1 MATTAA
7 ALSAGLWAAGLWI
20 AASGA
25 GLAQE
30 IPYTAVAA
38 PPAGESD
45 CPGGLCQAEGLSG
58 VFEAL
63 AATEA
68 GQRTRPVHILQIG
81 DSHTA
86 GDRITGKLRADLQAR
101 FGAAGRG
108 VLPPGPP
115 YDNYAPYQV
124 RMAAA
129 GWVAESPTL
138 QPSAGTPST
147 RVGLAGMRTTG
158 GEGALIGF
166 ELDPGAEASVVGVCG
181 RARGPGAGLSVEAGG
196 MARGLDFNGTT
207 PDQEVCR
214 ELALPGPTASVR
226 LVPLERGVVM
236 DSVML
241 SGGRPGAMVSS
252 LGVIGATLRDLASR
266 DEAIAAAEL
275 AMWRPSL
282 IVLAFGTNEGFD
294 DALHGRAY
302 EALLREQ
309 IARMRRLAPAAS
321 LMLLGAPD
329 ALRSGVAGGCSA
341 DGQRA
346 PPPSLAVVRDV
357 QRRVAADM
365 GVAFWDWRGRMGGE
379 CSADRLALRDDPF
392 MRGDRVHFT
401 NTGADW
407 IGGVLSRDLLA
418 AYDGWKA
425 ARVTPAGEPQ

>member
-1 MATTAA
+1 MRTAA
-7 ALSAGLWAAGLWI
+7 AALFAGLWI
-20 AASGA
+20 AAPGA
-25 GLAQE
+25 ASAQE
-30 IPYTAVAA
+30 IPYAAVVA

-45 CPGGLCQAEGLSG
+45 CPGGLCQAGALSG
-58 VFEAL
+58 LFEAL

-68 GQRTRPVHILQIG
+68 GRRARPVHILQIG

-101 FGAAGRG
+101 FGVAGRG
-108 VLPPGPP
+108 VLPPGAP
-115 YDNYAPYQV
+115 YDGYAPLQV

-129 GWVAESPTL
+129 GWVAETPSL
-138 QPSAGTPST
+138 QSAAGTPSP

-158 GEGALIGF
+158 TGGALIGF
-166 ELDPGAEASVVGVCG
+166 ELDPGAEASAVGVCG

-196 MARGLDFNGTT
+196 LGRGLDFNGAT

-214 ELALPGPTASVR
+214 EMALPRATSSVR

-241 SGGRPGAMVSS
+241 SGARPGVMVSS
-252 LGVIGATLRDLASR
+252 LGVVGATLRDLASR

-294 DALHGRAY
+294 DGLDGRAY

-329 ALRSGVAGGCSA
+329 ALRSGEAGGCSA
-341 DGQRA
+341 DGQRR

-379 CSADRLALRDDPF
+379 CSADRLALRDAPF

-401 NTGADW
+401 SEGADW

-425 ARVTPAGEPQ
+425 ARTPPTGGPN

>member
-1 MATTAA
+1 MRTAA
-7 ALSAGLWAAGLWI
+7 AALFAGLWI
-20 AASGA
+20 AAPGA
-25 GLAQE
+25 ASAQE
-30 IPYTAVAA
+30 IPYAAVVA
-38 PPAGESD
+38 PPPGESD
-45 CPGGLCQAEGLSG
+45 CPGGLCQAGALSG
-58 VFEAL
+58 LFEAL

-68 GQRTRPVHILQIG
+68 GRRARPVHILQIG

-101 FGAAGRG
+101 FGVAGRG
-108 VLPPGPP
+108 VLPPGAP
-115 YDNYAPYQV
+115 YDGYAPLQV

-129 GWVAESPTL
+129 GWVAETPSL
-138 QPSAGTPST
+138 QSAAGTPSP

-158 GEGALIGF
+158 TGGALMGF
-166 ELDPGAEASVVGVCG
+166 ELDPGAEASAIGVCG

-196 MARGLDFNGTT
+196 LGRGLDFNGAT

-214 ELALPGPTASVR
+214 EMALPRATSSVR

-241 SGGRPGAMVSS
+241 SGGKPGVMVSS
-252 LGVIGATLRDLASR
+252 LGVVGATLRDLASR

-294 DALHGRAY
+294 DALDGRAY

-329 ALRSGVAGGCSA
+329 ALRSGEAGGCSA
-341 DGQRA
+341 DGLRK

-379 CSADRLALRDDPF
+379 CSADRLALRDAPF

-401 NTGADW
+401 SEGADW

-425 ARVTPAGEPQ
+425 ARTAPTGGPN

>member
-1 MATTAA
+1 MRTAA
-7 ALSAGLWAAGLWI
+7 AAFLIGLWAA
-20 AASGA
+20 ASGA
-25 GLAQE
+25 ASAQE
-30 IPYTAVAA
+30 IPYSAVVA

-45 CPGGLCQAEGLSG
+45 CPGGLCQAGALSG
-58 VFEAL
+58 LFEAL

-81 DSHTA
+81 DSHTV

-101 FGAAGRG
+101 FGVAGRG
-108 VLPPGPP
+108 VLPPGAP
-115 YDNYAPYQV
+115 YDGYAPLQV
-124 RMAAA
+124 RMASA
-129 GWVAESPTL
+129 GWTAESPSL
-138 QPSAGTPST
+138 QSAAGTPSP

-158 GEGALIGF
+158 GAGALMGF
-166 ELDPGAEASVVGVCG
+166 ELDPGAETSVVGVCG
-181 RARGPGAGLSVEAGG
+181 RARGVGAGLSVEAGG
-196 MARGLDFNGTT
+196 LGRGLDFNGTT

-214 ELALPGPTASVR
+214 EVTLPEPTASVR
-226 LVPLERGVVM
+226 LAPLERGVVM

-241 SGGRPGAMVSS
+241 SGGRPGVMVSS
-252 LGVIGATLRDLASR
+252 LGVIGATLRDLAGR

-294 DALHGRAY
+294 DGLDGRAY

-329 ALRSGVAGGCSA
+329 ALRSGEAGGCSA
-341 DGQRA
+341 DGQRR

-365 GVAFWDWRGRMGGE
+365 GVAFWDWQGRMGGA
-379 CSADRLALRDDPF
+379 CSADRLALREAPL

-401 NTGADW
+401 SEGADW

-425 ARVTPAGEPQ
+425 ARVPASGEPR

>member
-1 MATTAA
+1 MRAALA
-7 ALSAGLWAAGLWI
+7 ALSAGIWLATTAAVM
-20 AASGA
+20 
-25 GLAQE
+25 AQE
-30 IPYTAVAA
+30 VAYAAVVL
-38 PPAGESD
+38 PPAGSSD
-45 CPGGLCQAEGLSG
+45 CPDGVCQAGALTG

-63 AATEA
+63 AATET
-68 GQRTRPVHILQIG
+68 GQRARPVHILQIG

-108 VLPPGPP
+108 VLPPGQPF
-115 YDNYAPYQV
+115 DGYAPYQV
-124 RMAAA
+124 RLASA
-129 GWVAESPTL
+129 GWTSERAPL
-138 QPSAGTPST
+138 QPPAGSPSP
-147 RVGLAGMRTTG
+147 RVGLAGMRMTG
-158 GEGALIGF
+158 GEGALTGF

-181 RARGPGAGLSVEAGG
+181 RAQGIGTGLTVEAGG
-196 MARGLDFNGTT
+196 VGRGLDFNGTK

-214 ELALPGPTASVR
+214 ELTLAVPSSSVR
-226 LVPLERGVVM
+226 LSALDRGLVM

-241 SGGRPGAMVSS
+241 SGAGPGVMVSS
-252 LGVIGATLRDLASR
+252 LGMIGATLRDLASR
-266 DEAIAAAEL
+266 DEAIAASEL

-294 DALHGRAY
+294 DALDARAY
-302 EALLREQ
+302 EALLRGQ
-309 IARMRRLAPAAS
+309 IVRMRRLAPAAS

-329 ALRSGVAGGCSA
+329 ALRSAASRGCSV

-365 GVAFWDWRGRMGGE
+365 GVAFWDWQGRMGGA
-379 CSADRLALRDDPF
+379 CSADRLALMDDPL

-401 NTGADW
+401 SPGADW

-418 AYDGWKA
+418 AFDAWKT
-425 ARVTPAGEPQ
+425 ARTMTVEEAR